1 MTISAVRTINRGSS
15 LSGCAR
21 GLTLIETV
29 LALVIILIV
38 IGIGLAYQF
47 DARDKDLLQKAA
59 VKLEAMS
66 SRGHAMSVLNQ
77 KPFWLRIEHDKV
89 VLAGADIRSP
99 VPEEFT
105 ESSGLTADRDYGESH
120 EEIYDTLA
128 AGEAVIAIRRWGA
141 KEDAWIRPEPGESV
155 IWHFQSTGLCEPI
168 SIRVAKDESY
178 VIMQMNPLT
187 ARVDDREAVFV
198 Q

>member
-66 SRGHAMSVLNQ
+66 SRGHAMLSL
-77 KPFWLRIEHDKV
+77 IH
-89 VLAGADIRSP
+89 I
-99 VPEEFT
+99 
-105 ESSGLTADRDYGESH
+105 
-120 EEIYDTLA
+120 
-128 AGEAVIAIRRWGA
+128 
-141 KEDAWIRPEPGESV
+141 
-155 IWHFQSTGLCEPI
+155 
-168 SIRVAKDESY
+168 
-178 VIMQMNPLT
+178 
-187 ARVDDREAVFV
+187 
-198 Q
+198 